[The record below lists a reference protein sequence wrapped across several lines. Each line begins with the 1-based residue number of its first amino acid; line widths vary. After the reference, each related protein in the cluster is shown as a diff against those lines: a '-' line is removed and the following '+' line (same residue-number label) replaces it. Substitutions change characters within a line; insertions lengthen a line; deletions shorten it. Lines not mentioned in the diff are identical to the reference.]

1 MYLWKIKKALLLCAI
16 NLLCS
21 CESTRKSKLN
31 SIQWAKACYITIA
44 VTIALRIH
52 LFSFRTQ
59 KLSSIALK
67 VLGRGRLGRIRSRR
81 IYAPIAQQVEH
92 AAVNRSVIGSS
103 PVWGAKKLRQHSLAE
118 FFHTLFKGT
127 AKLPYFVLLSF
138 QLVKRMKK

>member
-1 MYLWKIKKALLLCAI
+1 M
-16 NLLCS
+16 
-21 CESTRKSKLN
+21 
-31 SIQWAKACYITIA
+31 
-44 VTIALRIH
+44 TIALRIH

-103 PVWGAKKLRQHSLAE
+103 PVWGAKKIVKPVVRQISLS
-118 FFHTLFKGT
+118 FFAFLGLFKSFFDYFDIFFI
-127 AKLPYFVLLSF
+127 AKT
-138 QLVKRMKK
+138 KMA